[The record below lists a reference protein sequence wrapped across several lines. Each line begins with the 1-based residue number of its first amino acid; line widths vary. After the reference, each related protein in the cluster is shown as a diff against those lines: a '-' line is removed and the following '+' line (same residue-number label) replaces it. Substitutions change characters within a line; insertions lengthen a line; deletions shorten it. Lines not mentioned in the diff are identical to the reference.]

1 MKLAINQKY
10 RIISDRQ
17 QWTIQEKRTRKGES
31 EWMPIMY
38 FGTFAKALGELGELM
53 VRESNATTLVK
64 ALEDVEKVTT
74 QLSQALTPQLKLQ
87 LEQEREGRNGN

>member
-64 ALEDVEKVTT
+64 VH
-74 QLSQALTPQLKLQ
+74 
-87 LEQEREGRNGN
+87 

>member
-1 MKLAINQKY
+1 
-10 RIISDRQ
+10 
-17 QWTIQEKRTRKGES
+17 
-31 EWMPIMY
+31 MY

-74 QLSQALTPQLKLQ
+74 ILSHALTPHSESI
-87 LEQEREGRNGN
+87 LEAMAKEQK